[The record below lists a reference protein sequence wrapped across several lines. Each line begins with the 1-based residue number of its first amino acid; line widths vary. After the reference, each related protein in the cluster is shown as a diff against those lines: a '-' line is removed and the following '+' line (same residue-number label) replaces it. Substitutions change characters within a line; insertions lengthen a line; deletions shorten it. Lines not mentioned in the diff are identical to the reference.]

1 MTPKDIMDSI
11 TTIRGFGPNK
21 VWVTFESKLLSR
33 EEFEQF
39 VKMAE
44 TSSDLLAKL
53 REAYNELSYIDSD
66 GYVWS
71 DDQKQWLKDIEAA
84 IAKATKKMTLQEQ
97 MKLAEDHASGEADK
111 VQKMKNLLTTDK
123 ELLAM
128 VATAVRVFVYNEATL
143 QTTKEQIER
152 EVKTTMLSI
161 TPKIARR
168 AISIKIR
175 DAPMPTLTIIDAIE
189 KAKAEIKSNVP
200 WWKGDQE

>member
-111 VQKMKNLLTTDK
+111 V
-123 ELLAM
+123 
-128 VATAVRVFVYNEATL
+128 
-143 QTTKEQIER
+143 
-152 EVKTTMLSI
+152 
-161 TPKIARR
+161 
-168 AISIKIR
+168 
-175 DAPMPTLTIIDAIE
+175 
-189 KAKAEIKSNVP
+189 
-200 WWKGDQE
+200 

>member
-1 MTPKDIMDSI
+1 
-11 TTIRGFGPNK
+11 
-21 VWVTFESKLLSR
+21 
-33 EEFEQF
+33 
-39 VKMAE
+39 
-44 TSSDLLAKL
+44 
-53 REAYNELSYIDSD
+53 
-66 GYVWS
+66 
-71 DDQKQWLKDIEAA
+71 
-84 IAKATKKMTLQEQ
+84 
-97 MKLAEDHASGEADK
+97 
-111 VQKMKNLLTTDK
+111 MKNLLTTDK